1 MVDERPER
9 DQDWDRSARG
19 ETETQRLDRNWATL
33 LQELRVTQ
41 TGVQLLTGFLL
52 TLPFQQQ
59 FAHLG
64 RTEHIVYSATVG
76 CSIGSTVLLVAPV
89 GMHRLLFRRHRLQ
102 TVVATAHRCAVAG
115 LMLLGVALCGV
126 AVVTFNAVFG
136 VAAGWVAGSCTA
148 VAILAFWIGLPLLS
162 RRSDDEAS

>member
-1 MVDERPER
+1 MVDQRPER
-9 DQDWDRSARG
+9 DQDWDRSARD

-59 FAHLG
+59 FARLG
-64 RTEHIVYSATVG
+64 KTEHIVYSATVA

-89 GMHRLLFRRHRLQ
+89 AMHRLLFRRHRLE

-136 VAAGWVAGSCTA
+136 VAAGWVAGACTA
-148 VAILAFWIGLPLLS
+148 VAILAFWIVVPLLS
-162 RRSDDEAS
+162 RRSDDEAG